1 LGLSNATIAHKNKK
15 RIETLSAYPDDKT
28 TAGAIV
34 SEFQKR
40 LAASNSTL
48 PSGVAISYG
57 GETEDVNKSFTEMFI
72 ALVAGL
78 VLMFMILIV
87 AFNSF
92 RYTSYLL
99 MIVPLSLIGVL
110 DGLAITGQPLSFP
123 SMLGFIALGGVIINH
138 AIILMDSMITHLQ
151 EQPDK
156 PIIDIVVDSAAMR
169 LRPIVLTTVT
179 TVAGMFPLVYANPTW
194 APLALSVM
202 FGLSFAIILTLAV
215 VPVLFFR
222 APHKKAD

>member
-1 LGLSNATIAHKNKK
+1 
-15 RIETLSAYPDDKT
+15 
-28 TAGAIV
+28 
-34 SEFQKR
+34 
-40 LAASNSTL
+40 
-48 PSGVAISYG
+48 
-57 GETEDVNKSFTEMFI
+57 
-72 ALVAGL
+72 
-78 VLMFMILIV
+78 MFMILIIS
-87 AFNSF
+87 FNSF

-99 MIVPLSLIGVL
+99 LIVPLSLIGVL
-110 DGLAITGQPLSFP
+110 DGLALTGQPLSFP

-138 AIILMDSMITHLQ
+138 AIILMDSMIHHLR
-151 EQPDK
+151 EEPNK

-179 TVAGMFPLVYANPTW
+179 TVAGMVPLVYANPTW

-202 FGLSFAIILTLAV
+202 FGLSFAIILTLAL